1 MVRSLLKRR
10 GTMRKF
16 SVGANSKVLYFVSG
30 NDTFLISRLAIHS
43 KLLITEVVNPSNRS
57 AKTQDSGV
65 EI

>member
-1 MVRSLLKRR
+1 
-10 GTMRKF
+10 MRKF